1 VYARLDLVFGG
12 EDGILFP
19 LDKCVKESLE
29 QIKVYF
35 IGILF
40 IMHINYIGLKL
51 SFYVSIHFIRNIH
64 QRFDPRLLKKNNGVN
79 TFLLKNLE

>member
-51 SFYVSIHFIRNIH
+51 SFVCYKYRILIMSGFFI
-64 QRFDPRLLKKNNGVN
+64 
-79 TFLLKNLE
+79 